1 MVLFFFVFVFFF
13 TVHFS
18 VYLERLENAISALD
32 AENSLDDLDHY
43 LHVLISFR
51 TLDTSRSSVS
61 FCT

>member
-1 MVLFFFVFVFFF
+1 MVLFFLFLFFF

-51 TLDTSRSSVS
+51 TLDT
-61 FCT
+61 